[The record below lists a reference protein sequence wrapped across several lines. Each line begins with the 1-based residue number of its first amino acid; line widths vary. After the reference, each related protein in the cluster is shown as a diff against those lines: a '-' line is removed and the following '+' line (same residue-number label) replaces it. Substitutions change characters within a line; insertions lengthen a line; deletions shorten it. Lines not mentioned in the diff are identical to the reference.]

1 MKNTYKTREDIAVAR
16 EIISSP
22 GDTLAEHLEYTE
34 MTQAE
39 LAERMGRPKKTINE
53 IIQGKAQITP
63 ETALQLE
70 RVVGIPGSFW
80 MNLERNYRFRL
91 AEIDEA
97 EKSLAEEKPENTCL
111 HKALL

>member
-1 MKNTYKTREDIAVAR
+1 MYKTKEDIAIAR
-16 EIISSP
+16 EVISCP
-22 GDTLAEHLEYTE
+22 GDTLAEHIEYTG

-70 RVVGIPGSFW
+70 RVLASLRIFGWSEKNAIACDLLKL
-80 MNLERNYRFRL
+80 MTLKLCFRQ
-91 AEIDEA
+91 
-97 EKSLAEEKPENTCL
+97 KSGQGGFPAMQ
-111 HKALL
+111 